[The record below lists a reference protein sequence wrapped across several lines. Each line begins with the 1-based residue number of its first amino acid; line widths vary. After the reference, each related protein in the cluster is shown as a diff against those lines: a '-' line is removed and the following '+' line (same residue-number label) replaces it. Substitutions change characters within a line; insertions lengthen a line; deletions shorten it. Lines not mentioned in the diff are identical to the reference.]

1 MVKRRNK
8 SDGERTYPMTRR
20 VPLTDLASW
29 QEEGVDYHVDV
40 WVTTDWGGGKR
51 KINTGVKAYSG
62 SRLIELKLVP
72 WTCLMDGVDISNG
85 LRLDNLS

>member
-40 WVTTDWGGGKR
+40 WVTTDWGGGGREK
-51 KINTGVKAYSG
+51 
-62 SRLIELKLVP
+62 
-72 WTCLMDGVDISNG
+72 
-85 LRLDNLS
+85 